1 MLEKATF
8 EEWFPNLP
16 PMPVEAD
23 SLQSETFQDL
33 MEFTTVMAADG
44 PIPTFN
50 FESEPSPFPT
60 HRRMFSPER
69 NAEFDA
75 LRVQQLAA
83 IKQHQDAK
91 KQTQKKHLP

>member
-1 MLEKATF
+1 
-8 EEWFPNLP
+8 
-16 PMPVEAD
+16 
-23 SLQSETFQDL
+23 
-33 MEFTTVMAADG
+33 
-44 PIPTFN
+44 
-50 FESEPSPFPT
+50 
-60 HRRMFSPER
+60 MFSPER